1 MINIYTVLALY
12 FMAAVFYVLEFK
24 YSKTALYW
32 GNIKGSI
39 SKEFL
44 YLKGSSVRCL
54 WLARL
59 LLISAVVMCVI
70 EQLTYIADP
79 Y

>member
-12 FMAAVFYVLEFK
+12 FMAAVFYVLEYLNTKSYYEHALAKISLSASHFK
-24 YSKTALYW
+24 ITA
-32 GNIKGSI
+32 
-39 SKEFL
+39 
-44 YLKGSSVRCL
+44 VRCL

-59 LLISAVVMCVI
+59 FLISAVVMCVI